1 MFTQMRRHIEEVNL
15 CVTVVQHT
23 IPISPVDVACKDFN
37 SEDSEETYYDSE
49 EELHQFALDSALV
62 GATQDPAP
70 CETEQEPRSST
81 RRELFP
87 AGGISIREPE
97 DYIRLKSLECGPTN
111 KGKGIMDKNAKSAK
125 VGPSRASG
133 TGDNDN
139 EEDFLIVPFTMQP
152 NLTAFQKMM
161 I

>member
-1 MFTQMRRHIEEVNL
+1 M
-15 CVTVVQHT
+15 
-23 IPISPVDVACKDFN
+23 
-37 SEDSEETYYDSE
+37 
-49 EELHQFALDSALV
+49 

-87 AGGISIREPE
+87 VGGISIREPE

-152 NLTAFQKMM
+152 NLTAFLKMM